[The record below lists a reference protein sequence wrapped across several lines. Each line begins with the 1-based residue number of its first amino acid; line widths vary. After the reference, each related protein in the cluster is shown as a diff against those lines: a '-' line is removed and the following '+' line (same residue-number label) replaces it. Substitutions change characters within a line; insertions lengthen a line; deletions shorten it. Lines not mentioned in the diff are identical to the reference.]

1 MATME
6 EAFAPLTSG
15 ARVYVQGGAATP
27 TALLE
32 GLVRRASALTGV
44 TTVSLHLEGPA
55 PHVTPEMEGHIRHNA
70 LFIGAN
76 VREAVQ
82 AGRADFTPVFLSD
95 IPRLFRDGTL
105 PIDVALVQVSPPDA
119 GGFCSLGVSV
129 DVARTAVEAAHHV
142 IAAVNPRMPRT
153 LGDTSVHRSR
163 FDAVVEVDAPVH
175 EVPPPAPSAETEAI
189 GAYVAGLV
197 EDGATLQLGIG
208 AVPEAVLRSLHH
220 HRDLGIHT
228 EMFSDGVV
236 DLVER
241 GVVTGA
247 RKRLHVGR
255 IVSSFVMGTRR
266 LYDFVHE
273 NPMVE
278 MHPSHY
284 TNDPV
289 VIAQHEEMVAVNS
302 AIEVDLTGQVC
313 ADSIGPKF
321 YSGIGG
327 QVDFIRGA
335 AHARRGRPV
344 IAMTATALGGRASR
358 IVSRLAHGAGV
369 VTTRGDVH
377 FVVTEFGVA
386 ALHGRT
392 VRERAQNLVR
402 VAAPAFRERLCRE
415 AFEVYGLRIQP

>member
-1 MATME
+1 
-6 EAFAPLTSG
+6 
-15 ARVYVQGGAATP
+15 
-27 TALLE
+27 
-32 GLVRRASALTGV
+32 
-44 TTVSLHLEGPA
+44 
-55 PHVTPEMEGHIRHNA
+55 
-70 LFIGAN
+70 
-76 VREAVQ
+76 
-82 AGRADFTPVFLSD
+82 
-95 IPRLFRDGTL
+95 
-105 PIDVALVQVSPPDA
+105 
-119 GGFCSLGVSV
+119 
-129 DVARTAVEAAHHV
+129 
-142 IAAVNPRMPRT
+142 
-153 LGDTSVHRSR
+153 
-163 FDAVVEVDAPVH
+163 
-175 EVPPPAPSAETEAI
+175 
-189 GAYVAGLV
+189 
-197 EDGATLQLGIG
+197 
-208 AVPEAVLRSLHH
+208 
-220 HRDLGIHT
+220 
-228 EMFSDGVV
+228 MFSDGVV

-273 NPMVE
+273 TPMVE